1 MVVPGRRTGGESK
14 VWDEILEG
22 VLCPC
27 VQRAF
32 LYRTKEV
39 EKSTSPEG
47 GRDKGLHKSTIVV
60 DNPELVRGKTVLIV
74 DDVWMTGAT
83 MSTCYELVR
92 EAEPT
97 AVFTAAVGKTV

>member
-27 VQRAF
+27 VQRGF

-74 DDVWMTGAT
+74 DDVWIMVPLCPLAMNWFGRLNLLL
-83 MSTCYELVR
+83 CLLQQ
-92 EAEPT
+92 
-97 AVFTAAVGKTV
+97 